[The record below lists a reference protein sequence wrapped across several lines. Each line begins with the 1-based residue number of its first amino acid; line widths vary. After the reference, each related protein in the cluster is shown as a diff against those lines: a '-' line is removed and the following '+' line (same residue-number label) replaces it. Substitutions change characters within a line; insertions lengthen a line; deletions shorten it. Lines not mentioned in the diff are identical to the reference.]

1 MNEKFIKLEESTAI
15 LQDEMSQVS
24 LEVYAQQKEIVKL
37 RLEVEALRARLEN
50 AHPDSGILAQN
61 EDTPPPHY

>member
-1 MNEKFIKLEESTAI
+1 MNEKFIKLEESTAV
-15 LQDEMSQVS
+15 LQDEMSQMS

-50 AHPDSGILAQN
+50 VRADSGILAHN
-61 EDTPPPHY
+61 EDIPPPHY

>member
-1 MNEKFIKLEESTAI
+1 MNEKFIKLEESTAV

-37 RLEVEALRARLEN
+37 RLEVEALRSRLEN
-50 AHPDSGILAQN
+50 IYPDSGILLPN

>member
-1 MNEKFIKLEESTAI
+1 MNEKFIKLEESTAV

-50 AHPDSGILAQN
+50 VHADSGILAHN